1 MPGSR
6 QYAIRNHSQ
15 KCTVNGKGNS
25 CLKWPIHVVC
35 RVYISTSNMLRL
47 LLSVDKT
54 MISFWGGRE
63 RLFQLLS
70 VITLLP
76 VYVLPSCW

>member
-1 MPGSR
+1 MVMPGSR
-6 QYAIRNHSQ
+6 QYAIRDHSQ
-15 KCTVNGKGNS
+15 KSTVNGKGNS
-25 CLKWPIHVVC
+25 YLKWPIHVVC

-47 LLSVDKT
+47 LLSVDK
-54 MISFWGGRE
+54 MVGRE